1 MKQLNNDNLLTH
13 AKKAL
18 EDKERREFEL
28 GTRPMSDKERD
39 FLYEYFKTGRSG
51 SSYSKIFG
59 TQNKGV
65 ASVLANRLIKSFGFK
80 YEEILA
86 MHGHS
91 MQDVFQ
97 VLNKLK
103 TENPSDYIKYMIKF
117 LGVEKAQTQ
126 INIQNNT
133 IQPPTINIVNN
144 EQLLYSN
151 NNPETLPIQE

>member
-1 MKQLNNDNLLTH
+1 MKRLKNDLLTH

-18 EDKERREFEL
+18 EDKERREFEI
-28 GTRPMSDKERD
+28 GTRPLTEKERD

-51 SSYSKIFG
+51 AAYSKVFG
-59 TQNKGV
+59 IMNKGSAAV
-65 ASVLANRLIKSFGFK
+65 MANRLIKNIGLK
-80 YEEILA
+80 YEDLLE

-91 MQDVFQ
+91 MSDVLQ
-97 VLNKLK
+97 VLTKLK

-117 LGVEKAQTQ
+117 LGIEKAQTQ

-133 IQPPTINIVNN
+133 LSMPTINIINN

-151 NNPETLPIQE
+151 NNPETISISE